1 MKSFLPLKGTKHSAL
16 VVILCL
22 SATFGFTKP
31 GNNSSLP
38 DANKLF
44 NSPPVAGDDY
54 AHLVVNTTITESYI
68 HNDMDPDGDSLSIN
82 GMTINTAAA
91 PILIETIY
99 TDQGGIISFYTDG
112 LYTYT
117 PPVNY
122 AGNDQVVYQVCDV
135 TARPLCT
142 TATIYFNIRS
152 GNVLPLGISSFNG
165 KKAGKDILLQ
175 WTTAQENNS
184 DHFEIE
190 TGIDNNSFE
199 KITSVNAKGFSNI
212 PQQYSFIHRNS
223 TAAINYYRLKMVDKD
238 GKASYSKILVVR
250 NDVAGIEL
258 AMLYPNPF
266 SDKVQ
271 LVINN
276 SRNEAVT
283 IHIYDSKGMLLTTL
297 NEQTVKG
304 LNVITINNLGNLQPG
319 SYFFEVTGT
328 VNLIKA
334 KLVKGM

>member
-1 MKSFLPLKGTKHSAL
+1 MKPALLQGSIKQYVFAFIFCILSITFFGKHPSFGRAST
-16 VVILCL
+16 C
-22 SATFGFTKP
+22 
-31 GNNSSLP
+31 
-38 DANKLF
+38 F
-44 NSPPVAGDDY
+44 NSAPVASDDY
-54 AHLVVNTTITESYI
+54 GMGSTNTYVTGNYI
-68 HNDMDPDGDSLSIN
+68 ANDSDPDKDSLSVE
-82 GMTINTAAA
+82 GVTINVNGQRS
-91 PILIETIY
+91 LINTHTTQMGGTIMLY
-99 TDQGGIISFYTDG
+99 SDGSFSY
-112 LYTYT
+112 LS
-117 PPVNY
+117 PFNF
-122 AGNDQVVYQVCDV
+122 AGNDAFNYTICDV
-135 TARPLCT
+135 TVFPLCAV
-142 TATIYFNIRS
+142 ATIHIVVLAPLVLPVNLSQFTGKRS
-152 GNVLPLGISSFNG
+152 G
-165 KKAGKDILLQ
+165 KDNLLQ
-175 WTTAQENNS
+175 WVTTQENNS

-190 TGIDNNSFE
+190 TGIDNNSFV